1 MVSRASN
8 IELELATRLEKMVRL
23 NDDLM
28 EALHAVR
35 SLNLTNWS
43 IAAGAVRSAVWDQL
57 HGYTVAT
64 PLDDIDVVYFNAE
77 VLPEN
82 DQQLEQQLRAIH
94 PKLNW
99 EVTNQANVH
108 HWFFAEF
115 GQKVEQLSSLVHGIS
130 TWPEY
135 ATCVG
140 ITMAK
145 DDSIEVIAPHG
156 LNDLFTMLVR
166 HNPSRSDVE
175 TFLRRINA
183 KKFQRRWPLI
193 KIVDPI

>member
-1 MVSRASN
+1 
-8 IELELATRLEKMVRL
+8 MVRL

-82 DQQLEQQLRAIH
+82 DQTFIIGFL
-94 PKLNW
+94 
-99 EVTNQANVH
+99 
-108 HWFFAEF
+108 
-115 GQKVEQLSSLVHGIS
+115 LSL
-130 TWPEY
+130 
-135 ATCVG
+135 A
-140 ITMAK
+140 
-145 DDSIEVIAPHG
+145 
-156 LNDLFTMLVR
+156 
-166 HNPSRSDVE
+166 
-175 TFLRRINA
+175 
-183 KKFQRRWPLI
+183 RRWNSYRRWYMEYRLGQNTRLALASPWQRMIQL
-193 KIVDPI
+193 K